1 MAEFLGEFVLA
12 LFQLALECS
21 FAGMKTR
28 AGCIVSAAA
37 LCFLFGAGVLFIVAL
52 AHDDQTPQINLL
64 GLSCCCFGLFIPVAI
79 TAAFFSS
86 DELKR

>member
-1 MAEFLGEFVLA
+1 MAEFLGEFALA

-37 LCFLFGAGVLFIVAL
+37 LWFLFCAGVLFIVAL
-52 AHDDQTPQINLL
+52 AHGDQTRQVSLL

-79 TAAFFSS
+79 TAACFSS
-86 DELKR
+86 DETG